1 MANRRAPALHAQ
13 GEAASLFIAAEAA
26 VESARNQLPPKP
38 ARLRRLLDAFALG
51 ESLPGSTRPADLVAA
66 LNEIRSAVYSAEGYT
81 AECAAMWREAV
92 ATAWI
97 AAALAR
103 RKRASPGA
111 AGLAGL
117 LHRSGEALALQAV
130 SAQEATAALLLDP
143 ATRTQFCAEHG
154 AELTQALARKWRL
167 ATPVAVAMTGW
178 RRVGESAALAEE
190 ARIVYGGHTLAT
202 RSLFSDF
209 RTPGLESALADT
221 LGLSAA
227 DLAALQPELD
237 SIRDAAVRFK
247 A

>member
-26 VESARNQLPPKP
+26 VETVRNQLPARP

-51 ESLPGSTRPADLVAA
+51 EALPGSTRPADLVAA
-66 LNEIRSAVYSAEGYT
+66 LTEVRTSIYSAEGYA
-81 AECAAMWREAV
+81 AECASMWREAV

-117 LHRSGEALALQAV
+117 LHRAGEALALQAV
-130 SAQEATAALLLDP
+130 SSQEATAALLLDP
-143 ATRTQFCAEHG
+143 ATRAQFCADHG
-154 AELTQALARKWRL
+154 AELTQALARSWRL
-167 ATPVAVAMTGW
+167 AAAVAAAMAGW
-178 RRVGESAALAEE
+178 RRVGESAALADE
-190 ARIVYGGHTLAT
+190 ARIVYAGHTLAT

-209 RTPGLESALADT
+209 RAPGLESALADT

-227 DLAALQPELD
+227 DLISLQPELD